1 MPVCTSI
8 YTVFVGDYIQVP
20 NKHIYIYIYIMYVTV
35 CVYMAVSVERM
46 IKLHMT
52 WPSDF
57 RILRSLKSQCLA

>member
-1 MPVCTSI
+1 
-8 YTVFVGDYIQVP
+8 
-20 NKHIYIYIYIMYVTV
+20 MYVIV

-57 RILRSLKSQCLA
+57 TILRSLKSQCLA

>member
-8 YTVFVGDYIQVP
+8 YTVFVGDYIQVL
-20 NKHIYIYIYIMYVTV
+20 NKHIYIYIMYVTV

-46 IKLHMT
+46 IKFHMT

-57 RILRSLKSQCLA
+57 TILRSLKSQCLA